1 MRTINRAKLTLVGA
15 GPGDPELLSIKG
27 MKTLFDADVVI
38 YDALVHPDL
47 LLYAPQAEL
56 IFAGK
61 RRSHHHL
68 RQDEINQLI
77 VQKALEKGHVVR
89 LKGGDP
95 FLFGRGGEE
104 IAFAQQHGIDTGFVP
119 GITSATSVPATAGIS
134 LTQRGISDSVWVV
147 TGTTSKGHFSADL
160 LLAAK
165 SKATVV
171 ILMGM
176 QNLEK
181 IVEAFQ
187 NERKSDTPVAII
199 QNGYLPE
206 QKEIIGRLSTISAL
220 VDQHQLANPAIIVIG
235 DVVEKSGQHQSIF
248 SQVES
253 FYQAH
258 VS

>member
-1 MRTINRAKLTLVGA
+1 MNNNNRAKLTLVGA

-27 MKTLFDADVVI
+27 MKTLFQADVVI

-68 RQDEINQLI
+68 TQDEINDLI
-77 VQKALEKGHVVR
+77 VEKALDLGHVVR

-104 IAFAQQHGIDTGFVP
+104 IAFAQKHGIDTAFVP

-134 LTQRGISDSVWVV
+134 LTQRGISDSLWIV
-147 TGTTSKGHFSADL
+147 TGTTTKGNFSADL
-160 LLAAK
+160 FLAAK
-165 SKATVV
+165 SMATVV

-176 QNLEK
+176 QNLDK
-181 IVEAFQ
+181 IVETFQ
-187 NERKSDTPVAII
+187 NEREKDTSVAII
-199 QNGYLPE
+199 QNGFLPE

-220 VDQHQLANPAIIVIG
+220 VNQHQVANPAIIVIG
-235 DVVEKSGQHQSIF
+235 DVVENSQQLKTIF
-248 SQVES
+248 PEVES
-253 FYQAH
+253 YYQAH